1 MKLKTQILLLFICFF
16 LSIISSAK
24 NSRVK
29 NTDYIT
35 IEGIGVRDGLIKDTP
50 EHEFVIIGGLVNIK
64 TTELFNESNIRS
76 RAYYISDCNKNRR
89 QNSEPFSNQIFLNVG
104 NEYVIELSDKKTNKL
119 LRRYRISRIRSVPQ
133 IKMLAPRT
141 DDLKFNFTL
150 GFSDDVHSNISLSSN
165 VTNVELEKAMDDTLD
180 VEYRLTDLSTKK
192 KISSGVLQ
200 PGEMLNVNSDTEY
213 ELRYNYLAQP
223 ETNGVK
229 YIKIKPHWYQSII
242 IYSIFFLSL
251 TTFGFYIITWKFR
264 KKIKS
269 SEAQQNKLEEE
280 AMRLQSMLNPHFTFN
295 ALNSIQGLMNTGR
308 TGEANTYLEEFGMLL
323 RKSLS
328 KNKDLFNSLD
338 QELDMMRIYLR
349 IEALRFDFQWEI
361 IVSDVLHIAEIEIPT
376 LLLQPLVEN
385 AVKHGVSSLK
395 EQGQLIITCRE
406 EKNDLIIMI
415 EDNGAWNSKTFVTGY
430 GLALTHERIH
440 TINTIQ
446 KDEQIF
452 LSIDIDKGTGTQV
465 ILTFKNW
472 LDI

>member
-1 MKLKTQILLLFICFF
+1 
-16 LSIISSAK
+16 
-24 NSRVK
+24 
-29 NTDYIT
+29 
-35 IEGIGVRDGLIKDTP
+35 
-50 EHEFVIIGGLVNIK
+50 
-64 TTELFNESNIRS
+64 
-76 RAYYISDCNKNRR
+76 
-89 QNSEPFSNQIFLNVG
+89 
-104 NEYVIELSDKKTNKL
+104 
-119 LRRYRISRIRSVPQ
+119 
-133 IKMLAPRT
+133 
-141 DDLKFNFTL
+141 
-150 GFSDDVHSNISLSSN
+150 
-165 VTNVELEKAMDDTLD
+165 
-180 VEYRLTDLSTKK
+180 
-192 KISSGVLQ
+192 
-200 PGEMLNVNSDTEY
+200 MLNVNSDTEY

-376 LLLQPLVEN
+376 MLLQPLVEN

-440 TINTIQ
+440 TINTMQ

-452 LSIDIDKGTGTQV
+452 LSIDMDKDTGTQV
-465 ILTFKNW
+465 ILTFRNW